1 MFFTEVIH
9 RYIPKHLIELLM
21 LVDKCVLENVIEI
34 RLRVNQPVLLIS
46 PVMELVLK
54 TNEQGTNENSYICK
68 LSDLQKIMQMIS
80 KNSIYALE
88 EELKLG
94 FITIE
99 GGHRVGFVG
108 KAIMD
113 HGHIKALKNISSLN
127 FRIAKN
133 IIHCAQ
139 PIIPYLIKGSHILN
153 TLIVAP
159 PRAGK
164 TTLLRDLIRCFS
176 NGCSFLKGVQVGVVD
191 ERSELA
197 AVRDGVPCM
206 DIGMRT
212 DILDGCP
219 KAEGILMLIRTMAP
233 AVIVTDE
240 LGRKED
246 VVALAEAL
254 HAGVSVIST
263 VHGSSVDDITNRPYI
278 SELIRQRY
286 FERYVILMNKPSIGT
301 IKKII
306 DAKTEEE
313 LFSM

>member
-1 MFFTEVIH
+1 MFFTEIIH
-9 RYIPKHLIELLM
+9 RYLPKNLIELLM
-21 LVDKCVLENVIEI
+21 LVDKCILEDVIEI
-34 RLRVNQPVLLIS
+34 RFRVNQPVLLIV
-46 PVMELVLK
+46 PAMELVLK
-54 TNEQGTNENSYICK
+54 TNGNSYICK
-68 LSDLQKIMQMIS
+68 CSDLQKIMQMIS

-127 FRIAKN
+127 FRIAKSV
-133 IIHCAQ
+133 IHCAR
-139 PIIPYLIKGSHILN
+139 PIIPYLIKESHVLN

-164 TTLLRDLIRCFS
+164 TTLLRDLIRNFS
-176 NGCSFLKGVQVGVVD
+176 NGCSFFKGVQVGVVD

-246 VVALAEAL
+246 VVALEEAL

-263 VHGSSVDDITNRPYI
+263 VHGSSISDIANRPYI
-278 SELIRQRY
+278 SDLIRQRY
-286 FERYVILMNKPSIGT
+286 FERYIILTNKPSIGT
-301 IKKII
+301 VKEII
-306 DAKTEEE
+306 DAKTEAAI
-313 LFSM
+313 FSI